1 LGGAARAAHAQTA
14 PARALNPIRIV
25 VFQLGSEPKDSA
37 HQAQASFF
45 SRALVRA
52 LVADTTFK
60 VMSHP
65 RRSQDRT
72 GATGDAQYGIIG
84 TLVDR
89 WDTLRIDLRIADIQ
103 HVQVTAVP
111 KLDLLDQS
119 PTALTDAAATL
130 AARIRDTLLAA
141 EKPPQ

>member
-1 LGGAARAAHAQTA
+1 LVKSLKGLVLGALWIGFAT
-14 PARALNPIRIV
+14 PAYGQIRIV
-25 VFQLGSEPKDSA
+25 VFQLESSAKDSA
-37 HQAQASFF
+37 HRAQATFF

-65 RRSQDRT
+65 RRTQDRT

-84 TLVDR
+84 SLVDK

-103 HVQVTAVP
+103 HVQVTPVP

-119 PTALTDAAATL
+119 PAALTAAAGTL
-130 AARIRDTLLAA
+130 ALRVREALTTR
-141 EKPPQ
+141 P